1 MFARRSFNV
10 SFPALRTCLRELA
23 RQERQN
29 PDDVHSH
36 LPPLI
41 IKTTIAREAA
51 KQLSYENNRR
61 EQLLCVCLGSLC
73 IYLIA
78 IVQTLPLLLAATT
91 MSKCSVHQ
99 YDSSFCGGS
108 RFIVSSSSSH
118 STSTSYREPARCLYF
133 IAHVE
138 SCSKVETLSTAF

>member
-36 LPPLI
+36 LPPLT

-51 KQLSYENNRR
+51 KQLNYESNRR
-61 EQLLCVCLGSLC
+61 EQLSCVCLESLC

-78 IVQTLPLLLAATT
+78 IVQTLSLLLAATT
-91 MSKCSVHQ
+91 MSKCSVRSTPSTIRH
-99 YDSSFCGGS
+99 FAGG
-108 RFIVSSSSSH
+108 
-118 STSTSYREPARCLYF
+118 LD
-133 IAHVE
+133 
-138 SCSKVETLSTAF
+138 L